1 MKDTGDISNVQPEK
15 KRLTLFG
22 VEVVYLYILG
32 IFLAGLG
39 WIAEN
44 VVQLITHGIISSKF
58 HILPFIS
65 AYALI
70 VFAVQIFLG
79 DPDDIAIFGKHI
91 FKEQNRK
98 TVILSNVLSL
108 LFACFF
114 VFISELIVG
123 NLWYELF
130 GVALWSYSGWVGE
143 FTQFTSLPST
153 LGFGIAAYLGF
164 RFLYKPALSLVRK
177 KLNYRVAKIICLTL
191 GVAIILDTAFM
202 IVQLGINGEAPVY
215 WTINF
220 N

>member
-1 MKDTGDISNVQPEK
+1 MKDVSEAQVEE
-15 KRLTLFG
+15 KRLKLCG

-44 VVQLITHGIISSKF
+44 VVQLITHGIITSKF

-79 DPDDIAIFGKHI
+79 DPDSVAVFGKKI

-191 GVAIILDTAFM
+191 GVAIILDTVFM

-215 WTINF
+215 WTISF

>member
-1 MKDTGDISNVQPEK
+1 MIYLKKRKGDGNVKDTGDVNSVQPEK

-114 VFISELIVG
+114 YIS
-123 NLWYELF
+123 
-130 GVALWSYSGWVGE
+130 SC
-143 FTQFTSLPST
+143 
-153 LGFGIAAYLGF
+153 GFH
-164 RFLYKPALSLVRK
+164 K
-177 KLNYRVAKIICLTL
+177 KVLC
-191 GVAIILDTAFM
+191 
-202 IVQLGINGEAPVY
+202 
-215 WTINF
+215 
-220 N
+220 